1 MSDIWDS
8 LRRLSNSVEETA
20 HAWEERGYWT
30 KADSF
35 RREWAWLEPTLG
47 EFESAMEQE
56 RPAGTDLCTARLL
69 VRLIQLGVARP
80 GGVSSPSRGRPP
92 T

>member
-1 MSDIWDS
+1 LACVCES
-8 LRRLSNSVEETA
+8 LRRLSSSVEETA

-35 RREWAWLEPTLG
+35 RREWAWVGPTLR
-47 EFESAMEQE
+47 EFEAAGEVAD
-56 RPAGTDLCTARLL
+56 PAGADPCMARLL

-80 GGVSSPSRGRPP
+80 SGGSPQSPDRPR